1 MVVPSDW
8 ISAKAVR
15 QRLHDTS
22 YRFMFSETTASAER
36 VRGSVKAVVVLQ
48 SLRSTICCLVERSS
62 QQPAADERSGS
73 GMMTEAV
80 KSQGGHPTGASYADK
95 AVGIVLRILKQNTEL
110 QTRLLISTA
119 E

>member
-1 MVVPSDW
+1 MVVPSEW

-36 VRGSVKAVVVLQ
+36 ARGSVKAVVVSQ

-73 GMMTEAV
+73 GMMTRR
-80 KSQGGHPTGASYADK
+80 SQGGHPTGASYADK